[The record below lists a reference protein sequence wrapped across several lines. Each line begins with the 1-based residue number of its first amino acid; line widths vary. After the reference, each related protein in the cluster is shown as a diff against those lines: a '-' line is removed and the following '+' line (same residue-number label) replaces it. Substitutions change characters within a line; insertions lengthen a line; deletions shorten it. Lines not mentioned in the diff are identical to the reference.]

1 MQDQHF
7 IRDWT
12 TVHEDFT
19 ADLHQTLNQLGRYQ
33 RTRDRDATIIGS
45 PYDRILDRRRVE
57 PSRSG
62 LSPAAQA
69 SLRGFAASVITVV
82 LWAAVMLI
90 ATPAPGLA
98 APLEAALA
106 KAGECVIHP
115 VLA

>member
-12 TVHEDFT
+12 QVHRDFT
-19 ADLHQTLNQLGRYQ
+19 TDLHDTLNQLGRYQ
-33 RTRDRDATIIGS
+33 RSRGKDAATIGS

-57 PSRSG
+57 PSRSE

-69 SLRGFAASVITVV
+69 SLRGLAASVITLV
-82 LWAAVMLI
+82 LWVAVMLI

-98 APLEAALA
+98 APVDAAA
-106 KAGECVIHP
+106 ADAPAYAGP
-115 VLA
+115 VHA